1 MSAGRRRLE
10 NAIQIGKEIDSC
22 LEESDFSSSLS
33 KISSVQ
39 DIDFGDIGGTFCID
53 FSSDDQYLAVG
64 CGNNAIQV
72 YSVRQG
78 KKRRPLR
85 HGSSFGLPVTCVKFY
100 PFNSNFLVSAD
111 AQGDITIWNLIE
123 WTNQS
128 KIYEK
133 GNEIETLDFS
143 HDGKIFATAGKDRTV
158 RVYDSDR
165 LDLIKDFPGTG
176 ILDEDTS
183 ELTEFGHG
191 RKVFALKFHPFDDNV
206 FITGGWDKCIKVWD
220 VRSAHSVRTIW
231 GPYICGDALD
241 MCVDNILTGS
251 WVADN
256 ALQIWDFK
264 SGDLIETIPF
274 PSEKG
279 AFLYCARFLNNDL
292 VAAGGSGT
300 KDLKLL
306 YRHTH
311 EVAGCLHNDGRT
323 IQALDAADD
332 GHLLAMGSTGNHIRL
347 ACIL

>member
-1 MSAGRRRLE
+1 MSTGRRRLE
-10 NAIQIGKEIDSC
+10 SAIQIGKDIDSR
-22 LEESDFSSSLS
+22 LNESDSSASLS
-33 KISSVQ
+33 KISSIQ
-39 DIDFGDIGGTFCID
+39 DIDFGDIGGA
-53 FSSDDQYLAVG
+53 FSINFSWDSEYFAVG
-64 CGNNAIQV
+64 CGNSAIQV
-72 YSVRQG
+72 YSVKHG

-85 HGSSFGLPVTCVKFY
+85 HGSNFGLPVTCAKFY
-100 PFNSNFLVSAD
+100 PFKNNILITTES
-111 AQGDITIWNLIE
+111 QGDIVIWDLEE
-123 WTNQS
+123 WSQKR

-133 GNEIETLDFS
+133 DNEIETLDFS

-158 RVYDSDR
+158 RIYDCSN
-165 LDLIKDFPGTG
+165 LEMIKNFPGTNM
-176 ILDEDTS
+176 LDEDTT
-183 ELTEFGHG
+183 ELTDFGHG

-241 MCVDNILTGS
+241 MCVDQILTGS

-256 ALQIWDFK
+256 ALQVWDFK
-264 SGDLIETIPF
+264 SGNLIETIPF

-279 AFLYCARFLNNDL
+279 AFLYCARFLSDEL
-292 VAAGGSGT
+292 IAAGGSGT

-311 EVAGCLHNDGRT
+311 EIAACLDNDGKT
-323 IQALDAADD
+323 IQALDTADN

-347 ACIL
+347 ANLL